1 MVAKITLLAAA
12 ILVVTPAAVTVM
24 MPERPQLAAPRSV
37 ELSDPILAFTQTGNR
52 IEVRLRPAAGE
63 IERHAHRKVIIRSIQ
78 GAEMDI
84 PLAAGQTIASVELSP
99 ALARADGLAIR
110 VE

>member
-1 MVAKITLLAAA
+1 MVAKIALVAAA
-12 ILVVTPAAVTVM
+12 ILVVTLAAVTFM
-24 MPERPQLAAPRSV
+24 MPERPQLAALHSV

-52 IEVRLRPAAGE
+52 IEVRLRPAAAE
-63 IERHAHRKVIIRSIQ
+63 IERHAHRKVIIRGTQ

-84 PLAAGQTIASVELSP
+84 PLAAGQTIASAELSP
-99 ALARADGLAIR
+99 ALARADGLTIR